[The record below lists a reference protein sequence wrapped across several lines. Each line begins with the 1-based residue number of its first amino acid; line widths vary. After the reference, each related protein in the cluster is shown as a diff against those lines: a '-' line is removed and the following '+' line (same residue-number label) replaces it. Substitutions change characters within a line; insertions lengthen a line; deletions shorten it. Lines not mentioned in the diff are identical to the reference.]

1 MKKFL
6 ITTIIALM
14 ASISAMAQD
23 DLNIGKAFGGKY
35 HDNENATESII
46 QNKDYLLNKGITLIR
61 TLKIQNKLS
70 EADFIEPLVL
80 ADGAKAIEKT
90 VSFKKGKLY
99 YGFYKL
105 KSIKKN
111 INRYTI
117 YVNKEPVGGN
127 NINLIYIEGKA
138 DMNSINTFIN
148 SK

>member
-1 MKKFL
+1 MAC
-6 ITTIIALM
+6 IT
-14 ASISAMAQD
+14 SIAQD
-23 DLNIGKAFGGKY
+23 DLNIGKAFGGRY

-46 QNKDYLLNKGITLIR
+46 QNNDYLLNKGITLIR
-61 TLKIQNKLS
+61 TLKILNKPS
-70 EADFIEPLVL
+70 EADFIEPLVI

-99 YGFYKL
+99 YGLYKL
-105 KSIKKN
+105 KTVKKN

-117 YVNKEPVGGN
+117 YVNNEPVGGN

-138 DMNSINTFIN
+138 DMNGINTFIN